1 MVSCGYNTKDNSSS
15 EMRCG
20 FPQAAEAARRGARP
34 PKPLHVPSFKV
45 LCLLS
50 TTGAA
55 VRTNWKTPWATG
67 CWEPSTCEVVSEAA
81 GHGAEH
87 APCSAITRQRHP
99 IQASVRAGCALT
111 GPCPAR
117 DRWRHAPA
125 DPCAEGQ
132 RTGTEDSLHVK
143 VVNQCHLNMGSC
155 NQPSQHIMINSCKC
169 CFNSNV
175 VCSHQG
181 SALGPWKAGAML
193 VDEFCWMKATG

>member
-117 DRWRHAPA
+117 RVKGL
-125 DPCAEGQ
+125 EQ
-132 RTGTEDSLHVK
+132 RTVCTSRLSTNVILIWGSVT
-143 VVNQCHLNMGSC
+143 NHLNT
-155 NQPSQHIMINSCKC
+155 
-169 CFNSNV
+169 
-175 VCSHQG
+175 
-181 SALGPWKAGAML
+181 L
-193 VDEFCWMKATG
+193 

>member
-87 APCSAITRQRHP
+87 APCGAITRQRHP
-99 IQASVRAGCALT
+99 IQASVG
-111 GPCPAR
+111 AR
-117 DRWRHAPA
+117 LRSNRSV
-125 DPCAEGQ
+125 PCAGQ
-132 RTGTEDSLHVK
+132 MAPRPSRPLRG
-143 VVNQCHLNMGSC
+143 GSKDWNRGQSARQGC
-155 NQPSQHIMINSCKC
+155 QPMSS
-169 CFNSNV
+169 
-175 VCSHQG
+175 
-181 SALGPWKAGAML
+181 
-193 VDEFCWMKATG
+193 